1 MADQITSWADLQ
13 ARAAEIL
20 ARVNADPR
28 LGRAAAANPLLAIE
42 RLDYSIDPEIRPAL
56 ADQLRLGPGAAGR
69 LADLRREVAGLAG
82 RAVDPD
88 DAEDV
93 RRLLVELGI
102 VAVAPGPVLD
112 TRPPRWR
119 PGGAGPDP
127 LRRLRDQH
135 PVLPPLLDY
144 RRISAARPRFASERI
159 FVALLDGERTPPV
172 TVVAA
177 RLRRGTPP
185 TADL

>member
-20 ARVNADPR
+20 ARVNANPR
-28 LGRAAAANPLLAIE
+28 LGRAAAANPMLTLG
-42 RLDYSIDPEIRPAL
+42 RLDYTLDPEARVAI
-56 ADQLRLGPGAAGR
+56 ADRLRLGPAAAER

-93 RRLLVELGI
+93 RHLLVELGI
-102 VAVAPGPVLD
+102 VPVAPGPVLD
-112 TRPPRWR
+112 TNPPPWR
-119 PGGAGPDP
+119 PGGTGPDP

-135 PVLPPLLDY
+135 PVLAPLLDY
-144 RRISAARPRFASERI
+144 RRISASRPRFAPEPV
-159 FVALLDGERTPPV
+159 FTALLDGEGWAPV
-172 TVVAA
+172 TEVVG
-177 RLRRGTPP
+177 RLQRGAPP
-185 TADL
+185 SVER

>member
-1 MADQITSWADLQ
+1 MTDQITSWADLR

-20 ARVNADPR
+20 ARVNANPR
-28 LGRAAAANPLLAIE
+28 LGRAAAANPMLTIE
-42 RLDYSIDPEIRPAL
+42 RLDYAIDPEARAAI
-56 ADQLRLGPGAAGR
+56 ADRLRLGSGAAER

-88 DAEDV
+88 DPEDV

-102 VAVAPGPVLD
+102 AAVSPGPVLD
-112 TRPPRWR
+112 TTAPRWR
-119 PGGAGPDP
+119 PDGPGPDP

-135 PVLPPLLDY
+135 PVLAPLLDY
-144 RRISAARPRFASERI
+144 RRISATRPRFAPERI
-159 FVALLDGERTPPV
+159 FVRLLEADQAASVAE
-172 TVVAA
+172 VVG

-185 TADL
+185 SVDG